1 MASEVELLLN
11 YQFTKKSWPN
21 QSTFLALFFLER
33 LKKNI
38 KNQDLDQS
46 PTKFK
51 GKGRGK
57 VQHRTGHEGPDGK

>member
-21 QSTFLALFFLER
+21 QRTFLAFFLER
-33 LKKNI
+33 LKKNTE
-38 KNQDLDQS
+38 NRDLDQS

-51 GKGRGK
+51 GKVRGK
-57 VQHRTGHEGPDGK
+57 VQRRTGHKGPDRE

>member
-21 QSTFLALFFLER
+21 QSTFLTLFFLER
-33 LKKNI
+33 LKKNTE
-38 KNQDLDQS
+38 NRDLDQT

-57 VQHRTGHEGPDGK
+57 VQRRTDLEGPDGE